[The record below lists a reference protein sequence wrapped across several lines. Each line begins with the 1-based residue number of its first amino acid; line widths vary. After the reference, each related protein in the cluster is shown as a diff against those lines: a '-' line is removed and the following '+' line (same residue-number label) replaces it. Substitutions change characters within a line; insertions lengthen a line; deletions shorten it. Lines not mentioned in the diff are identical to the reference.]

1 MGRGRYFLNPYLYGR
16 GTAAN
21 ILERQKEWDALQS
34 RKKDESP
41 PDHHGQAGGVF
52 CYSGICTPFSFS
64 ISIILSKKSGFA
76 F

>member
-1 MGRGRYFLNPYLYGR
+1 MKRGLKYLMENGYLIRMGRGRYFLNPYLYGR

-41 PDHHGQAGGVF
+41 A
-52 CYSGICTPFSFS
+52 
-64 ISIILSKKSGFA
+64 
-76 F
+76 